1 MVKEIEEIMRYYLLF
16 YGEHVTI
23 FIDKITAS
31 YYNKKKKGE
40 PNMNHVLS
48 AKQYTKE
55 SLEVLFNLTDDIKNN
70 PQKYAKTLDS
80 KIVAT
85 MFYEPSTRTRLSFE
99 TAVLRLGGKIISTE
113 NASANSSGK
122 KGESLEDT
130 VKILQGYADAI
141 VIRHSSDTWPE
152 EAAQIATV
160 PIINGGAGK
169 GEHPT
174 QALLDVYTI
183 REQRKTLDGVKVA
196 ILGDL
201 LNGRTIHSL
210 LRMVSLYDN
219 VEVYGLSKECFAL
232 PEEYIEMLKERGI
245 KYKKCTSFDEIPNDV
260 DVMYHTRIQSE
271 RFEGDFGRE
280 EFIINK
286 KVLNRFSDN
295 TIILHPLPRNEEI
308 STDIDDDPRAFYFK
322 QAHNGLYV
330 RMALFVQAFEK

>member
-1 MVKEIEEIMRYYLLF
+1 
-16 YGEHVTI
+16 
-23 FIDKITAS
+23 
-31 YYNKKKKGE
+31 
-40 PNMNHVLS
+40 MNHVLS

-55 SLEVLFNLTDDIKNN
+55 SLEELFCLTDNIKQN
-70 PQKYAKTLDS
+70 PEKYADKLAG
-80 KIVAT
+80 KIIAT

-99 TAVLRLGGKIISTE
+99 TAVLRLGGRLITTE
-113 NASANSSGK
+113 NASSNSSGR

-152 EAAQIATV
+152 EIAQIATV
-160 PIINGGAGK
+160 PMINGGAGK

-183 REQRKTLDGVKVA
+183 REHRKTLDGVKVA

-210 LRMVSLYDN
+210 LRLVSLYEN

-232 PEEYIEMLKERGI
+232 PQEYIEMLKIRGI
-245 KYKKCTSFDEIPNDV
+245 EYKKCTSFDEIPNDV
-260 DVMYHTRIQSE
+260 DIMYHTRIQSE

-280 EFIINK
+280 EYIIDK
-286 KVLNRFSDN
+286 EVLNKFSPN
-295 TIILHPLPRNEEI
+295 TIVLHPLPRNEEI
-308 STDIDDDPRAFYFK
+308 ATDIDDDPRAMYFK